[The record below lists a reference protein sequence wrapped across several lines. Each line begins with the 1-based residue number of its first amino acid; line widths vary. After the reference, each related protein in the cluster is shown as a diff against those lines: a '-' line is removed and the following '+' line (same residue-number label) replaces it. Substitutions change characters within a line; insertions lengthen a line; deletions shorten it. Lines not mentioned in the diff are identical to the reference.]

1 MTPIASTLPRIAAEG
16 GELAGKRAL
25 VTGGTRGIGAA
36 IVDRLTRAGAA
47 VAFTARSASA
57 QKSELFVQ
65 ADIGTQE
72 GIEVVTRLVN
82 ERLGGVDIL
91 VHNVGTDGDQHV
103 PLLTQEDA
111 VWQFVMDVNLFAP
124 ARLDRALVPGMV
136 ERGAGAVVHISSLSR
151 SIPGANR
158 VPYGSAKAALSHYSK
173 GLANEVAPRGVR
185 VNSVTPGFTESDW
198 GRSFVAT
205 FADKAG
211 VDYEEGRR
219 MVMNG
224 IGGIPLGRLARPE
237 EVAELVAF
245 LVSDRASSIIGAEH
259 VIDGGTRPTV

>member
-1 MTPIASTLPRIAAEG
+1 MTTIASTASLFAAES
-16 GELAGKRAL
+16 GEFAGKRAL

-36 IVDRLTRAGAA
+36 IVDRLTSAGAA

-57 QKSELFVQ
+57 QESELFVQ
-65 ADIGTQE
+65 ADIGTRE
-72 GIEVVTRLVN
+72 GIEVVTRHVN
-82 ERLGGVDIL
+82 EHLGGVDIL

-136 ERGAGAVVHISSLSR
+136 ERGAGAVVHVSSLSR

-185 VNSVTPGFTESDW
+185 VNSVTPGFAESDW

-205 FADKAG
+205 FANQAG

-219 MVMNG
+219 MIMNG
-224 IGGIPLGRLARPE
+224 IGGIPLGRPARPE

-259 VIDGGTRPTV
+259 VIDGGTKPTV